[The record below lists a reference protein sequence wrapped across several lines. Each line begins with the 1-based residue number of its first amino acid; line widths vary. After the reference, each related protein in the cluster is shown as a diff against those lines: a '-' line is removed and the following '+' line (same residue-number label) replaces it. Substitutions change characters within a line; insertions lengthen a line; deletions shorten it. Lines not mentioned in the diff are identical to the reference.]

1 MESLVA
7 TGGLLD
13 LVLLLIGVE
22 IVVLW
27 FTRKRV
33 KRLPTLRYLLPNILA
48 GAALILALRLSLS
61 GASWV
66 WIPTLLTLSL
76 IAHLSDLWLRVQN
89 TQSGS

>member
-13 LVLLLIGVE
+13 LVLLLIGLE
-22 IVVLW
+22 IVGLW
-27 FTRKRV
+27 LIRKRL
-33 KRLPTLRYLLPNILA
+33 KKLPSLTNLLPNILA
-48 GAALILALRLSLS
+48 GAALILALRLSLT

-89 TQSGS
+89 TQSGD

>member
-1 MESLVA
+1 MA

-22 IVVLW
+22 MVGLW
-27 FTRKRV
+27 LIRGRVTRF
-33 KRLPTLRYLLPNILA
+33 PTLTHLLPNILA
-48 GAALILALRLSLS
+48 GAALILALRLSLT

-66 WIPTLLTLSL
+66 WIPALLTLSL

-89 TQSGS
+89 TRSGD

>member
-1 MESLVA
+1 MESLVT

-13 LVLLLIGVE
+13 LVLLLIGLE
-22 IVVLW
+22 IVGLW
-27 FTRKRV
+27 LIRKRL
-33 KRLPTLRYLLPNILA
+33 KKLPSLTNLLPNILA
-48 GAALILALRLSLS
+48 GAALILALRLSLT

-89 TQSGS
+89 TRSGD

>member
-13 LVLLLIGVE
+13 LVLVVIGIE
-22 IVVLW
+22 IVGLW
-27 FTRKRV
+27 LIRKRL
-33 KRLPTLRYLLPNILA
+33 KKLPSLTNLLPNILA
-48 GAALILALRLSLS
+48 GAALILALRLSLT

-89 TQSGS
+89 TQSGD

>member
-13 LVLLLIGVE
+13 PVLLLIGVE
-22 IVVLW
+22 IVGLW
-27 FTRKRV
+27 LIRRRV
-33 KRLPTLRYLLPNILA
+33 KRLPSLTHLLPNILA
-48 GAALILALRLSLS
+48 GAALILALRLSLT

-89 TQSGS
+89 TQSGD

>member
-22 IVVLW
+22 IVGLW
-27 FTRKRV
+27 LIRRRV
-33 KRLPTLRYLLPNILA
+33 ERLPSLTLLLPNILA
-48 GAALILALRLSLS
+48 GAALILALRLSLT

-89 TQSGS
+89 TQSGD

>member
-22 IVVLW
+22 IVGLW
-27 FTRKRV
+27 LIRKRL
-33 KRLPTLRYLLPNILA
+33 KRLPTLTNLLPNILA
-48 GAALILALRLSLS
+48 GAALILALRLSLT

-66 WIPTLLTLSL
+66 WIPSLLTLSL
-76 IAHLSDLWLRVQN
+76 IAHLSDLWLRLQN
-89 TQSGS
+89 NQSGD

>member
-13 LVLLLIGVE
+13 LVLLLIGLE
-22 IVVLW
+22 IVGLW
-27 FTRKRV
+27 LIRKRL
-33 KRLPTLRYLLPNILA
+33 KKLPSLTNLLPNILA
-48 GAALILALRLSLS
+48 GAALILALRLSLT

-89 TQSGS
+89 TRSGD

>member
-13 LVLLLIGVE
+13 LVLVVIGIE
-22 IVVLW
+22 IVGLW
-27 FTRKRV
+27 LIRKRL
-33 KRLPTLRYLLPNILA
+33 KKLPSLTNLLPNILA
-48 GAALILALRLSLS
+48 GAALILALRLSLT

-89 TQSGS
+89 TRSGD

>member
-13 LVLLLIGVE
+13 LVLLLIGLE
-22 IVVLW
+22 IVGLW
-27 FTRKRV
+27 LIRKRL
-33 KRLPTLRYLLPNILA
+33 KKLTSLTNLLPNILA
-48 GAALILALRLSLS
+48 GAALILALRLSLT

-89 TQSGS
+89 TQSGD